1 MGELTTLKD
10 RIAKMTNNI
19 DTLTTLV
26 HNATLEEKAKK
37 EESLHAGSK
46 RKKTEDAVTDTS
58 TCDMEVDAVTSADVY
73 PLTDNSDMSNITFTP
88 SNIFPSGPLL
98 RSTSETSNI
107 SDAAFVDELFNAL
120 DSNDLPDPMACDIVP
135 EVINSSA
142 IKSEDEVHVTPPET
156 PIKSDPDVSSCQQDP
171 NAPDPKLMNK
181 LSDAL
186 TVLPKDMQE
195 LLVNRLI
202 ATITSSEALKTHL
215 DSISES
221 SSSSSNNNNEMVT
234 SETKNKKTMLPSG
247 PALDNNPD
255 VALPLAAATL
265 TALMTHFSATIKNK
279 SCVPN
284 SKSLPVIPIH
294 A

>member
-156 PIKSDPDVSSCQQDP
+156 PIKSDPDVSSCRQDP

-221 SSSSSNNNNEMVT
+221 KDTNVN
-234 SETKNKKTMLPSG
+234 TKEVQKKPVVPTTPLEH
-247 PALDNNPD
+247 NPE

-265 TALMTHFSATIKNK
+265 TALMAQMSAAMKDKTCMPNK
-279 SCVPN
+279 AN
-284 SKSLPVIPIH
+284 KSLPVIPIH